1 MTSTGSLFT
10 QILALFQRSDFA
22 RHARELKAERHARG
36 FSCWSQF
43 VAMLFCQLAQARSL
57 REISDGLKS
66 CEGKLKHLGLEAE
79 PKRSTLSYANAHR
92 PWELY
97 EKLFYDLL
105 AQCQAISPKK
115 KFRFKNR
122 LLTLDSTTI
131 ELCANMFDWAQWRQT
146 KGAVK
151 LHLLLD
157 HDGYLPVFGHV
168 TDGKVGDV
176 KVAQRLDF
184 PKGSI
189 VALDRGYTDY
199 RLYARWTKAG
209 VFFVT
214 RIKAN
219 ANCLRLKSLPVP
231 KNGAVLRDEII
242 RLRPFDAGRPDL
254 PDLRRIVVWLEDK
267 QEELVIL
274 TNNFT
279 LAASTIAAIYKQRWQ
294 IELFFKLLKQQLKIK
309 TFVGTSANAVRIQIW
324 TALIAVLIV
333 RYLQFRSAFK
343 WAVSNLVALLR
354 WNLFSYR
361 NLWEWLNRPF
371 DTPPEPALQLQLNLD
386 SIGASAHQPDF
397 KNGYIRPITPIKPM
411 LSLLRTG

>member
-1 MTSTGSLFT
+1 MIRTGSLFS
-10 QILALFQRSDFA
+10 QILSLFQRPDFA
-22 RHARELKAERHARG
+22 RHVRELKTEHGAKG
-36 FSCWSQF
+36 FTSWEQF

-66 CEGKLKHLGLEAE
+66 CEGKLQHLGLAQE

-92 PWELY
+92 PWELF
-97 EKLFYDLL
+97 ERLFYDLL
-105 AQCQAISPKK
+105 AQCQAISPQK

-122 LLTLDSTTI
+122 LLTLDSTTV
-131 ELCANMFDWAQWRQT
+131 ELCASMFDWAHWRQT

-176 KVAQRLDF
+176 KVAQNLDF
-184 PKGSI
+184 PRGSI

-199 RLYARWTKAG
+199 HLFTRWTRAG

-214 RIKAN
+214 RLKAN
-219 ANCLRLKSLPVP
+219 ADVARVESRPVP
-231 KNGAVLRDEII
+231 KNSNILQDEII
-242 RLRPFDAGRPDL
+242 RLQPFVAGRPDWV
-254 PDLRRIVVWLEDK
+254 DLRLVTVWLEDK
-267 QEELVIL
+267 QQALELL
-274 TNNFT
+274 TNNFE
-279 LAASTIAAIYKQRWQ
+279 LAAATLAAIYKERWQ

-324 TALIAVLIV
+324 TALIAVLVV
-333 RYLQFRSAFK
+333 RYLQFRSHFR
-343 WAVSNLVALLR
+343 WALSNLVALLR

-371 DTPPEPALQLQLNLD
+371 ETPPLAPHQLVLDLD
-386 SIGASAHQPDF
+386 SI
-397 KNGYIRPITPIKPM
+397 
-411 LSLLRTG
+411 RTSG

>member
-1 MTSTGSLFT
+1 MSDTASLFT
-10 QILALFQRSDFA
+10 QILSLFQRSDFA
-22 RHARELKAERHARG
+22 RHVRELKAERHARG

-57 REISDGLKS
+57 REISDGLRS
-66 CEGKLKHLGLEAE
+66 CEGKLKHLGLEVE

-97 EKLFYDLL
+97 ERLFYDLL
-105 AQCQAISPKK
+105 AQCQAISPRK

-131 ELCANMFDWAQWRQT
+131 ELCASMFDWAQWRQT

-176 KVAQRLDF
+176 KVAQSLDF
-184 PKGSI
+184 PRGSI
-189 VALDRGYTDY
+189 VALDRGYIDY
-199 RLYARWTKAG
+199 HLFTRWTREG
-209 VFFVT
+209 VYFVS
-214 RIKAN
+214 
-219 ANCLRLKSLPVP
+219 RLKKNADIQIVERYPVP
-231 KNGAVLRDEII
+231 EGGRVLEDQKV
-242 RLRPFDAGRPDL
+242 RLQTFVAGRPDL
-254 PDLRRIVVWLEDK
+254 EDLRLVTVWLEDK
-267 QEELVIL
+267 QEKLELL
-274 TNNFT
+274 TNHFG

-324 TALIAVLIV
+324 TALIAVLII
-333 RYLQFRSAFK
+333 RYLQFRSAFR

-371 DTPPEPALQLQLNLD
+371 DTPAEPGAQLELNLD
-386 SIGASAHQPDF
+386 SIRAS
-397 KNGYIRPITPIKPM
+397 G
-411 LSLLRTG
+411 

>member
-1 MTSTGSLFT
+1 MNASGSLFS
-10 QILALFQRSDFA
+10 QILSLFQRSNFA
-22 RHARELKAERHARG
+22 KHVRELKAERHARG
-36 FSCWSQF
+36 FSSWDQF

-57 REISDGLKS
+57 REIADGLKS
-66 CEGKLKHLGLEAE
+66 CEGKLKHLGLAQE

-97 EKLFYDLL
+97 ERLFHDLL
-105 AQCQAISPKK
+105 AQCQALSPKK
-115 KFRFKNR
+115 KFRFKNK
-122 LLTLDSTTI
+122 LLTLDSTTV
-131 ELCANMFDWAQWRQT
+131 ELCASMFDWARFRQT

-176 KVAQRLDF
+176 KIAQTLDF

-189 VALDRGYTDY
+189 VALDRGYIDY
-199 RLYARWTKAG
+199 DLFTRWTRTG

-214 RIKAN
+214 RLKAN
-219 ANCLRLKSLPVP
+219 ADIARVESRPVP
-231 KNGAVLRDEII
+231 KGGNIRSDEII
-242 RLRPFDAGRPDL
+242 RLQPFVAGRPDYE
-254 PDLRRIVVWLEDK
+254 DLRRVVVWLEDK
-267 QEELVIL
+267 QEELVLL
-274 TNNFT
+274 TNHFT
-279 LAASTIAAIYKQRWQ
+279 LAASTIAAIYKERWQ

-324 TALIAVLIV
+324 TALIAVLVV
-333 RYLQFRSAFK
+333 RYLQFSSNFR

-371 DTPPEPALQLQLNLD
+371 DTPPEPSVDLQLTLD
-386 SIGASAHQPDF
+386 SIQP
-397 KNGYIRPITPIKPM
+397 
-411 LSLLRTG
+411 

>member
-1 MTSTGSLFT
+1 MSTAGSLFS
-10 QILALFQRSDFA
+10 QMLALFQRSDFT
-22 RHARELKAERHARG
+22 RHVRELKTEHRAKG
-36 FSCWSQF
+36 FSSWDQF

-66 CEGKLKHLGLEAE
+66 CEGKLKHLGLEQE

-97 EKLFYDLL
+97 ERLFFDLL
-105 AQCQAISPKK
+105 TQCQALSPKK
-115 KFRFKNR
+115 KFRFKNK

-131 ELCANMFDWAQWRQT
+131 ELCASMFDWARFRQT

-176 KVAQRLDF
+176 KVAQTLDF
-184 PKGSI
+184 PRGSI
-189 VALDRGYTDY
+189 VALDRGYVDY
-199 RLYARWTKAG
+199 DLFTRWTRTG
-209 VFFVT
+209 VGFVT
-214 RIKAN
+214 RLKAN
-219 ANCLRLKSLPVP
+219 ADIARLESRPVP
-231 KNGAVLRDEII
+231 KGGIIRSDEII
-242 RLRPFDAGRPDL
+242 RLQPFVAGRPDYA
-254 PDLRRIVVWLEDK
+254 DLRRVVVWLEDK
-267 QEELVIL
+267 QEELVLL

-279 LAASTIAAIYKQRWQ
+279 LAASTIAAIYKERWQ

-324 TALIAVLIV
+324 TALIAVLLV
-333 RYLQFRSAFK
+333 RYLQFRSNFR

-361 NLWEWLNRPF
+361 HLWDWLNRPF
-371 DTPPEPALQLQLNLD
+371 DTPPEPAADLQLTLD
-386 SIGASAHQPDF
+386 SIRPKTSQPVF
-397 KNGYIRPITPIKPM
+397 
-411 LSLLRTG
+411 S

>member
-1 MTSTGSLFT
+1 MSNTASLFT
-10 QILALFQRSDFA
+10 QILSLFQRSDFA

-66 CEGKLKHLGLEAE
+66 CEGKLKHLGLEVE

-105 AQCQAISPKK
+105 AQCQAISPRK

-122 LLTLDSTTI
+122 LLTMDSTTV
-131 ELCANMFDWAQWRQT
+131 ELCASMFDWAHWRQT

-176 KVAQRLDF
+176 KVAQTLDF

-189 VALDRGYTDY
+189 VALDRGYIDY
-199 RLYARWTKAG
+199 RLFTRWTRAG
-209 VFFVT
+209 VYFVS
-214 RIKAN
+214 
-219 ANCLRLKSLPVP
+219 RLKKNADIQVVEDYPVP
-231 KNGAVLRDEII
+231 KASNVLKDQKV
-242 RLRPFDAGRPDL
+242 RLQAFVAGRPDL
-254 PDLRRIVVWLEDK
+254 EDLRMVTVWLEDK
-267 QEELVIL
+267 QEELVLL
-274 TNNFT
+274 TNHFE
-279 LAASTIAAIYKQRWQ
+279 LAASTIAAIYKERWQ

-309 TFVGTSANAVRIQIW
+309 TFVGTTANAVRIQIW
-324 TALIAVLIV
+324 TALIAVLII

-361 NLWEWLNRPF
+361 NLWEWINRPF

-386 SIGASAHQPDF
+386 SIGASGWA
-397 KNGYIRPITPIKPM
+397 T
-411 LSLLRTG
+411 SS

>member
-1 MTSTGSLFT
+1 MNRTGSLFS
-10 QILALFQRSDFA
+10 QVLSLFQRPTFA
-22 RHARELKAERHARG
+22 RHVRELKAEYHTRG
-36 FSCWSQF
+36 FSCWDQF

-66 CEGKLKHLGLEAE
+66 CEGKLKHLGMETE

-97 EKLFYDLL
+97 ERLFYDLL
-105 AQCQAISPKK
+105 AQCQAISPQK

-122 LLTLDSTTI
+122 LLTMDSTTV
-131 ELCANMFDWAQWRQT
+131 ELCASMFDWAHWRHT

-168 TDGKVGDV
+168 TEGKVGDV
-176 KVAQRLDF
+176 QAAQTLDF

-199 RLYARWTKAG
+199 RLYARWTREG
-209 VFFVT
+209 VFLVT
-214 RIKAN
+214 RLKVN
-219 ANCLRLKSLPVP
+219 ADFVCVKSLPVP
-231 KNGAVLRDEII
+231 KGSIVLRDEMI
-242 RLRPFDAGRPDL
+242 RLNPFMAGRPDL
-254 PDLRRIVVWLEDK
+254 PDLRRVVIWLEDK
-267 QEELVIL
+267 QQERVLL
-274 TNNFT
+274 TNHFK
-279 LAASTIAAIYKQRWQ
+279 LAASTIAAIYKERWQ

-324 TALIAVLIV
+324 TALIAVLVV
-333 RYLQFRSAFK
+333 RYLQFRSNFH

-371 DTPPEPALQLQLNLD
+371 DTPPEPSVQLELNLD
-386 SIGASAHQPDF
+386 SSGAS
-397 KNGYIRPITPIKPM
+397 G
-411 LSLLRTG
+411 

>member
-1 MTSTGSLFT
+1 MTNTASLFT
-10 QILALFQRSDFA
+10 QVLSLFQRSDFA
-22 RHARELKAERHARG
+22 RHVRDLHAERHARG

-57 REISDGLKS
+57 REITDGLKC
-66 CEGKLKHLGLEAE
+66 CEGKLKHLGLEVE

-105 AQCQAISPKK
+105 AQCQAISPRK

-122 LLTLDSTTI
+122 LLTMDSTTV
-131 ELCANMFDWAQWRQT
+131 ELCASMFDWAHWRQT
-146 KGAVK
+146 KGAIK

-176 KVAQRLDF
+176 KIAQSLDF

-189 VALDRGYTDY
+189 VALDRGYIDY
-199 RLYARWTKAG
+199 HLFSRWTRDG
-209 VFFVT
+209 VYFVS
-214 RIKAN
+214 
-219 ANCLRLKSLPVP
+219 RLKKNADIQIVEEYDVP
-231 KNGAVLRDEII
+231 KGSKVLKDQKVR
-242 RLRPFDAGRPDL
+242 FQAFVAGRPDL
-254 PDLRRIVVWLEDK
+254 EDLRMVTVWLEDK
-267 QEELVIL
+267 QEELVLL

-279 LAASTIAAIYKQRWQ
+279 LAASTIAAIYKERWQ

-324 TALIAVLIV
+324 TALIAVLIL

-361 NLWEWLNRPF
+361 DLWEWLNRPF
-371 DTPPEPALQLQLNLD
+371 DTPPQPSMQLQLNLD
-386 SIGASAHQPDF
+386 STSP
-397 KNGYIRPITPIKPM
+397 
-411 LSLLRTG
+411 TG

>member
-1 MTSTGSLFT
+1 MIRTGSLFS
-10 QILALFQRSDFA
+10 QILSLFQRPDFA
-22 RHARELKAERHARG
+22 RHVRELKTEHRAKG
-36 FSCWSQF
+36 FTSWEQF

-66 CEGKLKHLGLEAE
+66 CEGKLQHLGLAQE

-92 PWELY
+92 PWELF
-97 EKLFYDLL
+97 ERLFYDLL
-105 AQCQAISPKK
+105 AQCQAISPQK

-122 LLTLDSTTI
+122 LLTLDSTTV
-131 ELCANMFDWAQWRQT
+131 ELCASMFDWAHWRQT

-176 KVAQRLDF
+176 KVAQNLDF

-189 VALDRGYTDY
+189 VAMDRGYTDY
-199 RLYARWTKAG
+199 HLFTRWTRAG

-214 RIKAN
+214 RLKAN
-219 ANCLRLKSLPVP
+219 ADIVRVKSRPVP
-231 KNGAVLRDEII
+231 KAGNVLHDEII
-242 RLRPFDAGRPDL
+242 RLQPFVAGRPDL
-254 PDLRRIVVWLEDK
+254 VDLRCVTIWLEDK
-267 QEELVIL
+267 QEELVLL
-274 TNNFT
+274 TNNFE
-279 LAASTIAAIYKQRWQ
+279 LAAATIAAIFKERWQ

-324 TALIAVLIV
+324 TALIAVLVV
-333 RYLQFRSAFK
+333 RYLQFRSHFR
-343 WAVSNLVALLR
+343 WALSNLVALLR

-371 DTPPEPALQLQLNLD
+371 ETPPLAPHQLVLDLD
-386 SIGASAHQPDF
+386 SI
-397 KNGYIRPITPIKPM
+397 
-411 LSLLRTG
+411 RTSG

>member
-1 MTSTGSLFT
+1 MIRTGSLFS
-10 QILALFQRSDFA
+10 QILSLFQRSDFA
-22 RHARELKAERHARG
+22 RHVRELKTEHRSKG
-36 FSCWSQF
+36 FTSWEQF

-57 REISDGLKS
+57 REICDGLKC
-66 CEGKLKHLGLEAE
+66 CEGKLKHLGLEE
-79 PKRSTLSYANAHR
+79 DPKRSTLSYANAHR
-92 PWELY
+92 PWELF
-97 EKLFYDLL
+97 ERLFYDLL
-105 AQCQAISPKK
+105 AQCQAMSPQK

-122 LLTLDSTTI
+122 LLTLDSTTV
-131 ELCANMFDWAQWRQT
+131 ELCASMFDWAHWRQT

-176 KVAQRLDF
+176 KVAQNLNF
-184 PKGSI
+184 PRGSI
-189 VALDRGYTDY
+189 VAMDRGYTDY
-199 RLYARWTKAG
+199 GLFTRWTREG

-214 RIKAN
+214 R
-219 ANCLRLKSLPVP
+219 LKSNADTVVVTSRPVP
-231 KNGAVLRDEII
+231 EKGNVLRDEII
-242 RLRPFDAGRPDL
+242 RLKPFEAGRPDL
-254 PDLRRIVVWLEDK
+254 EDLRLVTVWLEDK
-267 QEELVIL
+267 QEELELL

-279 LAASTIAAIYKQRWQ
+279 LAASTIAAIYKERWQ

-324 TALIAVLIV
+324 TALIAVLVV
-333 RYLQFRSAFK
+333 RYLQFRSQFR

-371 DTPPEPALQLQLNLD
+371 DTPPEPSAQLDLNLD
-386 SIGASAHQPDF
+386 SIRA
-397 KNGYIRPITPIKPM
+397 
-411 LSLLRTG
+411 

>member
-1 MTSTGSLFT
+1 MSDTASLFT
-10 QILALFQRSDFA
+10 QILSLFQRSDFA
-22 RHARELKAERHARG
+22 RHVRELKAERHARG

-57 REISDGLKS
+57 REISDGLRS
-66 CEGKLKHLGLEAE
+66 CEGKLKHLGLEVE

-97 EKLFYDLL
+97 ERLFYDLL
-105 AQCQAISPKK
+105 AQCQAISPRK

-131 ELCANMFDWAQWRQT
+131 ELCASMFDWAQWRQT

-168 TDGKVGDV
+168 TDGKVSDV
-176 KVAQRLDF
+176 KVAQSLDF
-184 PKGSI
+184 PRGSI
-189 VALDRGYTDY
+189 VALDRGYIDY
-199 RLYARWTKAG
+199 HLFTRWTREG
-209 VFFVT
+209 VYFVS
-214 RIKAN
+214 
-219 ANCLRLKSLPVP
+219 RLKKNADIQIVERYPVP
-231 KNGAVLRDEII
+231 EGGRVLEDQKV
-242 RLRPFDAGRPDL
+242 RLQTFVAGRPDL
-254 PDLRRIVVWLEDK
+254 EDLRLVTVWLEDK
-267 QEELVIL
+267 QEKLELL
-274 TNNFT
+274 TNHFG

-324 TALIAVLIV
+324 TALIAVLII
-333 RYLQFRSAFK
+333 RYLQFRSAFR

-371 DTPPEPALQLQLNLD
+371 DTPAEPGAQLELNLD
-386 SIGASAHQPDF
+386 SIRAS
-397 KNGYIRPITPIKPM
+397 G
-411 LSLLRTG
+411 